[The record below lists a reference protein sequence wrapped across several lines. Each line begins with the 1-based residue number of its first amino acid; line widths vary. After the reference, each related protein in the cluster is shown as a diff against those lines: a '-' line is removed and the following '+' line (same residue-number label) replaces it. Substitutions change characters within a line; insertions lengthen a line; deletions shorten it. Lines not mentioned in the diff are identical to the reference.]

1 MLEIRNLN
9 IRAGKFT
16 AGGISLSIPEGD
28 CHAVVGP
35 TGSGKT
41 LLLETIIGLRK
52 PETGGIF
59 LRGLDLNG
67 LPPERRGIAYVP
79 QDLALFPHLT
89 VMENIDFSA
98 RFRTTGANGREE
110 LVAELSAVLGITH
123 LMERSI
129 RHLSGGEKQRVALVR
144 ALAAG
149 TTLLVLD
156 EPFSALHQGLR
167 RELWFVLKELQRR
180 YRLTILMVTHDMEE
194 AFLLGDTVTVMINGK
209 IRQTGS
215 GREVYASPA
224 TREVVDFLG
233 IRNLFAVDIAH
244 SSDREISAWC
254 EELKKEFVLPAS
266 ISPHQVPA
274 AGSGR
279 GIGIRPENV
288 VISKPGAAVQWGDN
302 FLDGTVEGVLMK
314 GASHTV
320 LFRPAGSH
328 RVIDVEVADCSFRK
342 FNPVPGMKITIL
354 LRAEHFF
361 MLGD

>member
-1 MLEIRNLN
+1 MLEIRNVT

-16 AGGISLSIPEGD
+16 ASDISLSIPEGA

-41 LLLETIIGLRK
+41 LLLESVIGLRK
-52 PETGGIF
+52 PDTGGIF
-59 LRGLDLNG
+59 LRGGDLIG
-67 LPPERRGIAYVP
+67 LPPEQRGIAYVP

-89 VMENIDFSA
+89 VRQNIDFSA
-98 RFRTTGANGREE
+98 RFRKSGTNGRAE
-110 LVAELSAVLGITH
+110 LVAELSELLGITR

-194 AFLLGDTVTVMINGK
+194 AFLLGDTVTVMINGRV
-209 IRQTGS
+209 RQTGS
-215 GREVYASPA
+215 GREVYANPA

-233 IRNLFAVDIAH
+233 IRNLIAVNIVH
-244 SSDREISAWC
+244 GSDREIIAWC
-254 EELKKEFVLPAS
+254 EELKMEFILPAA
-266 ISPHQVPA
+266 ISPHQSQA
-274 AGSGR
+274 AGTGST
-279 GIGIRPENV
+279 IGIRPENV
-288 VISKPGAAVQWGDN
+288 VISKPEAAVQWGDN
-302 FLDGTVEGVLMK
+302 FLDGTVEGVFMK

-320 LFRPAGSH
+320 LVRAAGSG
-328 RVIDVEVADCSFRK
+328 RIIDIEVADCSFRK
-342 FNPVPGMKITIL
+342 FSPVKGMKITIL

-361 MLGD
+361 MLGN